1 MCQEVRFGVYSMPLV
16 ECANNILALL
26 LSEDRL
32 NYKQQLPSLDDTTGR
47 AKGTIAR

>member
-1 MCQEVRFGVYSMPLV
+1 MCQDVRFGVYSMPLV

-32 NYKQQLPSLDDTTGR
+32 NYKQQLR
-47 AKGTIAR
+47 FARRHDRQS